1 MPKYLGIDYG
11 AKRIGLAVSD
21 PTGLIA
27 TSLRYVDAS
36 SDLLDN
42 IENISKERE
51 IDEIVVGLPKNMNGT
66 LGYRAK
72 ETISFVD
79 KLKDRVAIPI
89 TFWDERV
96 TTMEAKRLLISADV
110 SRKKRKKVID
120 GMAAQLILQG
130 FLDRIGAK

>member
-11 AKRIGLAVSD
+11 VKRIGLAVSD

-27 TSLRYVDAS
+27 TSLKYIDAS
-36 SDLLDN
+36 PALLEN

-66 LGYRAK
+66 LGHMAK
-72 ETISFVD
+72 EAISFVD
-79 KLKDRVAIPI
+79 KLKDRVTIPI
-89 TFWDERV
+89 SLWDERV
-96 TTMEAKRLLISADV
+96 TTMEARRLLISADV